1 MPLKSV
7 LNDLLISVKKNWEI
21 VLVILIA
28 IIVIVV
34 FLVYSSKSKASSSEY
49 FYYNNNKLD
58 KATILSLL
66 SKPCLL
72 SIRDYVNILNSTDN
86 LNTLF
91 LQEICNNNV
100 CPGYNPSNN
109 TEILKLIKT
118 ISGSFIIKCIQTN
131 DLYRLALVNLKI
143 NYMISSFIPN
153 YPLFKRALTKGV
165 YGVESINIYLNKEQ
179 QDIQSIVNLYNEK
192 LPKLHMDDGQ
202 LSNSINNLGLDE
214 NDGNLYKSFIKDFI
228 NKMPDKDLLN
238 NQDNASMDFSVPLF
252 AKVASVT
259 LFPIF
264 TTSSVKCS

>member
-1 MPLKSV
+1 MSSNS
-7 LNDLLISVKKNWEI
+7 LNKLQKELEDNWPI
-21 VLVILIA
+21 YLVIVIA
-28 IIVIVV
+28 IIIIIYFTVSILKSRKKSAEH
-34 FLVYSSKSKASSSEY
+34 FLYI
-49 FYYNNNKLD
+49 NGKLD
-58 KATILSLL
+58 KATVLSLL

-72 SIRDYVNILNSTDN
+72 TIQDYVNILNSTDN
-86 LNTLF
+86 LNTLY

-100 CPGYNPSNN
+100 CSGYNPSNN
-109 TEILKLIKT
+109 AEILKLIKT
-118 ISGSFIIKCIQTN
+118 ISAPFIIKCIQTN

-143 NYMISSFIPN
+143 NYMISSFTPN
-153 YPLFKRALTKGV
+153 YPVFKRALTNGV
-165 YGVESINIYLNKEQ
+165 YGVELINIYLNKEQ

-228 NKMPDKDLLN
+228 NKMPDKELLN
-238 NQDNASMDFSVPLF
+238 NQDNKSIDFSVPLF